1 MSLNPSDCYQALKA
15 RDSRFDG
22 HFFVGVTSTGIY
34 CRPICPARTPAQTR
48 CLFFPSAAQAETQ
61 GFRPCLR
68 CRPELAPGHA
78 PIDAA
83 SRIAKLALGKI
94 RAGALSEGQ
103 SLEQLAQELGLSSRQ
118 LRRSVQQELGASP
131 VELAQTQRLL
141 LAKQL
146 LTETHLPVTEVAY
159 ASGFSSLRRFN
170 ALFKE
175 RYGQNPSSLR
185 RKNGQ
190 GPDGELCLTL
200 SYRPP
205 LAWQHLLDF
214 LQGHALLGVE
224 QVEGSIYRRTLRMGE
239 HQGWV
244 EVQPKAAGQL
254 QLRLA
259 QSLLPA
265 LPSVLAKM
273 RALLDLD
280 ANALA
285 IDEQLGT
292 DPRLAPS
299 VLERPGVRVPGC
311 TDLFELAWRTI
322 LGQQVSV
329 AAATRIAARTVEA
342 LGDPIATPFPGL
354 LRLAPTAET
363 FLQTQQEVLGTRGW
377 IRSRSAAVSGLAA
390 AWVDGSLSLKYGDD
404 PEMAMKTLVKFPGI
418 GPWTAGYIVMRG
430 LGHSDGW
437 PYGDAI
443 LKKHLAN
450 DGSPDPRW
458 RPWSAY
464 AAMRLW
470 YPIERKDLR

>member
-1 MSLNPSDCYQALKA
+1 MNLNPSDCYQALKA

-34 CRPICPARTPAQTR
+34 CRPICPARTPAQAR
-48 CLFFPSAAQAETQ
+48 CLFFPSAAQAESQ

-78 PIDAA
+78 PVDAA

-146 LTETHLPVTEVAY
+146 LTETHLAVTEVAY

-175 RYGQNPSSLR
+175 RYGLNPSSLR
-185 RKNGQ
+185 RKSVQ
-190 GPDGELCLTL
+190 APDGELALTL
-200 SYRPP
+200 GYRPP
-205 LAWQHLLDF
+205 LAWQPLLDF
-214 LQGHALLGVE
+214 LQGHALLGAE
-224 QVEGSIYRRTLRMGE
+224 QVDGPVYRRTLRLGE
-239 HQGWV
+239 HQGWI
-244 EVQPKAAGQL
+244 EVRPKDAGRL

-259 QSLLPA
+259 QTLLPV
-265 LPSVLAKM
+265 LPLVLGKV
-273 RALLDLD
+273 RALFDLD

-285 IDEQLGT
+285 IDEHLAT
-292 DPRLAPS
+292 DPRLAAS
-299 VLERPGVRVPGC
+299 VAERPGVRVPGC

-342 LGDPIATPFPGL
+342 LGEPIATPFPAL
-354 LRLAPTAET
+354 QRLAPTAQT
-363 FLQTQQEVLGTRGW
+363 FLRTEQETLGKLGW

-390 AWVDGSLSLKYGDD
+390 ACLDGSFSLSYGDD
-404 PEMAMKTLVKFPGI
+404 PERAITALVKFPGI
-418 GPWTAGYIVMRG
+418 GPWTAGYIAMRG
-430 LGHSDGW
+430 LGWSDGW
-437 PYGDAI
+437 PPGDAI

-464 AAMRLW
+464 AAMRVW
-470 YPIERKDLR
+470 YPVERKDS